1 MTFVHTRRR
10 LAALGV
16 ALSCSFWLAAA
27 ARALPVGDYNVA
39 DLSNSAVLISGN
51 GQIRFSDFYFYI
63 PPGQLADF
71 TVSVLDDGLRFTG
84 PLTVSDGATA
94 EFYYAYSATAIG
106 DGSTLAGATLI
117 APSQVSGTGFPTFV
131 KTVKRIYGPP
141 PPDFY
146 GQDTLATLTT
156 GLVTTASASFT
167 PEEQITVFDGI
178 RLSSGGPGDSATLS
192 EMTNVFSVVPE
203 PTSFALFG
211 TGIAGLGLLSRRR
224 RR

>member
-1 MTFVHTRRR
+1 M
-10 LAALGV
+10 
-16 ALSCSFWLAAA
+16 
-27 ARALPVGDYNVA
+27 PVGE
-39 DLSNSAVLISGN
+39 
-51 GQIRFSDFYFYI
+51 
-63 PPGQLADF
+63 LAGF

-84 PLTVSDGATA
+84 PLSVSDGATA

-106 DGSTLAGATLI
+106 DGSAIAGASLF
-117 APSQVSGTGFPTFV
+117 APSEVSGTGFPTFV

-141 PPDFY
+141 PPEFY

-156 GLVTTASASFT
+156 GILTTASASFA

-178 RLSSGGPGDSATLS
+178 RLSSGGLGDTATLR

-203 PTSFALFG
+203 PTSFALLG
-211 TGIAGLGLLSRRR
+211 TGILGLGLAGRRR